1 MKPTLA
7 FALTALL
14 ATPALA
20 TTYTNPESPN
30 AATSVQIRANNQS
43 PRLLVRIAKPVGE
56 HAYLR
61 IEDRYGYTIYN
72 DRLGKAAP
80 AWNRAL
86 QLQELPQG
94 TYRLVVSD
102 HRYRPVYEQ
111 TFQITIPVVPEPEPR
126 VIIP

>member
-1 MKPTLA
+1 MKTILA

-20 TTYTNPESPN
+20 TTYTNPESPT
-30 AATSVQIRANNQS
+30 ATTSVQIRTNNQS
-43 PRLLVRIAKPVGE
+43 PRLLVRIAKPIGE
-56 HAYLR
+56 RAYLR
-61 IEDRYGYTIYN
+61 IEDRDGYTVYN
-72 DRLGKAAP
+72 ESLSKSAP

-94 TYRLVVSD
+94 TYRLVVAD

-111 TFQITIPVVPEPEPR
+111 TFQITVPVVPDPEPR
-126 VIIP
+126 IVIP